1 MYAAAE
7 RAEEGTDEDGR
18 EEEGRRH
25 MNIMDLKNAVNG
37 IGFEEEKQRQ
47 MILEI
52 GAKKKT
58 YGYMRA
64 LRSAAAVIVCIVA
77 VGILSVPVRAV
88 VNSLVQERMESL
100 QEEEVAR
107 ITNQIQEQQTE
118 ANSFTR

>member
-1 MYAAAE
+1 
-7 RAEEGTDEDGR
+7 
-18 EEEGRRH
+18 
-25 MNIMDLKNAVNG
+25 
-37 IGFEEEKQRQ
+37 
-47 MILEI
+47 
-52 GAKKKT
+52 
-58 YGYMRA
+58 MRA

-118 ANSFTR
+118 ANSFTREYTEGKRSAEENSMQSISTVFFRQAS